1 MPNIN
6 ENPDYQLVMKFLQN
20 IRPGDM
26 DEESAN
32 QLMMIGQR
40 IQGGGVLSDR
50 EREMFEEV
58 VGATD
63 RFPVERMGTFPRGGT
78 NPDIMDSNMGAMS
91 EAERR
96 LAMDTAMPTNLT
108 PEQMDQFM
116 AQKNNAVSMGEMSE
130 AEMQLAMGTA
140 MPTNLTSEQMDQYEA
155 MVKQG
160 LTDSNMGAM
169 SEGERQSTIDRLNRG
184 EMSERRGIEM
194 QDDRPAAGRVMSLEE
209 AIAAGIVMPTR
220 PQARPMMTSPR
231 PQMRR

>member
-1 MPNIN
+1 MADEYTNDIKD
-6 ENPDYQLVMKFLQN
+6 NPDYQLVMTFLQN

-26 DEESAN
+26 DEESSQ
-32 QLMMIGQR
+32 QLMAIGQR
-40 IQGGGVLSDR
+40 IQGGGTLTDR
-50 EREMFEEV
+50 EREMFEAV

-63 RFPVERMGTFPRGGT
+63 SFPTEQMDSFPQGT
-78 NPDIMDSNMGAMS
+78 NPDIMKQRDMGAMS
-91 EAERR
+91 DGEMR
-96 LAMDTAMPTNLT
+96 LAMD
-108 PEQMDQFM
+108 
-116 AQKNNAVSMGEMSE
+116 
-130 AEMQLAMGTA
+130 TA

-155 MVKQG
+155 MVKQV

-194 QDDRPAAGRVMSLEE
+194 QDDRPAAGTVMSLEE

>member
-63 RFPVERMGTFPRGGT
+63 RFPVEQMDTFPRGGT

-116 AQKNNAVSMGEMSE
+116 AQKNNAVSMG
-130 AEMQLAMGTA
+130 
-140 MPTNLTSEQMDQYEA
+140 
-155 MVKQG
+155 
-160 LTDSNMGAM
+160 AM
-169 SEGERQSTIDRLNRG
+169 SEGEMQSTIDRLNRG
-184 EMSERRGIEM
+184 EMSESRGIEM
-194 QDDRPAAGRVMSLEE
+194 QGDRPDAGTVMSLEE

>member
-63 RFPVERMGTFPRGGT
+63 RFPVEQMDTFPRGGT
-78 NPDIMDSNMGAMS
+78 NPDIM
-91 EAERR
+91 
-96 LAMDTAMPTNLT
+96 
-108 PEQMDQFM
+108 
-116 AQKNNAVSMGEMSE
+116 NNPVS
-130 AEMQLAMGTA
+130 L
-140 MPTNLTSEQMDQYEA
+140 
-155 MVKQG
+155 
-160 LTDSNMGAM
+160 GAM
-169 SEGERQSTIDRLNRG
+169 SEG
-184 EMSERRGIEM
+184 
-194 QDDRPAAGRVMSLEE
+194 DRPDTGTVMSVEE
-209 AIAAGIVMPTR
+209 AIAAGIVMPKR